1 MEYTVRSASLDDL
14 PILTAFTLA
23 EARAAEG
30 RELDLERVQSGVRT
44 GLTDPQRARYWVLV
58 DETGN
63 PAGSISVVRE
73 WSDWQAG
80 DYWWVQSVYLVPEV
94 RGRGLLSKLLAA
106 VKVAAVQAGAL
117 ELRLYVHRDNQNAVR
132 AYRRAG
138 FAATAYEIFTLPLG
152 EGTHGEH
159 FS

>member
-1 MEYTVRSASLDDL
+1 LAKTQARRLFNLPVTNGGFEILAAHNFYLGSFRMAYTVRSASLDDL

-44 GLTDPQRARYWVLV
+44 GLIDHQRARYWVLV

-80 DYWWVQSVYLVPEV
+80 DYWWVQSVYLAPEV
-94 RGRGLLSKLLAA
+94 RGRGAVEQAA
-106 VKVAAVQAGAL
+106 CSSQSSCCPGWRLGAAP
-117 ELRLYVHRDNQNAVR
+117 VR
-132 AYRRAG
+132 APG
-138 FAATAYEIFTLPLG
+138 
-152 EGTHGEH
+152 
-159 FS
+159 